1 MLGQQVFKLVNNKKG
16 MVGINYLHRNGVI
29 AVLCHSPFAS
39 QRSRVWLEQEIVR
52 AYQRY
57 YKMVRRESMG
67 EFLHKNT
74 TLINIEQE
82 GLHYD

>member
-1 MLGQQVFKLVNNKKG
+1 MAFNHVFETIRNKQG
-16 MVGINYLHRNGVI
+16 LVGINYLHRNGVI
-29 AVLCHSPFAS
+29 AVICHSPFAS
-39 QRSRVWLEQEIVR
+39 QRSRVWLEQEILR

-74 TLINIEQE
+74 TLITIEQE